1 MVAAFTSSSQF
12 QTPARRGAGARRLAN
27 TPLIAE
33 VTLGGGAVP
42 TMTIEVGITR
52 IGRRSMDLI
61 ALDGVSIEA
70 LRRVRFAW
78 VAIDSEHL
86 AIKPL
91 VEVVSV
97 SKTHASVRYRHLFP
111 QQQAELDRFNAR

>member
-1 MVAAFTSSSQF
+1 MV
-12 QTPARRGAGARRLAN
+12 
-27 TPLIAE
+27 AE

-61 ALDGVSIEA
+61 ALDGASIEV

-78 VAIDSEHL
+78 VSIDSERL
-86 AIKPL
+86 SIKPL
-91 VEVVSV
+91 VEIVSV

-111 QQQAELDRFNAR
+111 QQQAQLDRFNQR